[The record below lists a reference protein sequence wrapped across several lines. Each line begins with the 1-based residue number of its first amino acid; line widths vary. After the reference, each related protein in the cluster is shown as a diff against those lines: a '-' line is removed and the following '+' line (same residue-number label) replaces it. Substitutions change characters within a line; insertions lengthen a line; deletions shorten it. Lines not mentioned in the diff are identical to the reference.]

1 MTPKPPRQKPLKTK
15 PPTGAGWSS
24 LERKPRS
31 WNISPGA
38 TAPHG
43 SHNQVADV
51 PVDAIT
57 PDPKQPR
64 RIFNKHAIADLAR
77 SIRQDGLLEPIL
89 IRPTEPGKYQL
100 IAGERRWRATRELGH
115 PTIRA
120 LVSQA
125 SEQQAF
131 KLSLVENLQR
141 EQLNVIERGLAFR
154 RLLNDGLYKTHEEL
168 ARDFGLSRPT
178 VTKSLSVLERLN
190 ADAVDYYLLN
200 GEQLTD
206 NHLDAIRR
214 VPPDKQR
221 PVLER
226 AVKEKWTIRQTRDH
240 IASRFL
246 KRSRPPVS
254 VHERAAD
261 WFEVSVRIRPAM
273 PKNELDEALIGL
285 RSAIERIE
293 KLTTSPPA
301 SG

>member
-1 MTPKPPRQKPLKTK
+1 MAQTNTRQKPLKTK
-15 PPTGAGWSS
+15 PATGAGWSS
-24 LERKPRS
+24 LERRPRS
-31 WNISPGA
+31 WNINPVSA
-38 TAPHG
+38 TSHG
-43 SHNQVADV
+43 SNNQVIDV

-64 RIFNKHAIADLAR
+64 RLFNKRAIADLAR
-77 SIRQDGLLEPIL
+77 SIRQEGLLEPIL
-89 IRPTEPGKYQL
+89 VRPTEPGKYQL
-100 IAGERRWRATRELGH
+100 IAGERRWRATRELGQ

-120 LVSQA
+120 IVHQA

-131 KLSLVENLQR
+131 KLSLIENLQR

-168 ARDFGLSRPT
+168 AHDFGLSRPT

-190 ADAVDYYLLN
+190 SDAVDYYLLN

-214 VPPDKQR
+214 VPTDKQR

-246 KRSRPPVS
+246 NRSRSPVS
-254 VHERAAD
+254 LRERAAD
-261 WFEVSVRIRPAM
+261 WFEVSVRIHPAM
-273 PKNELDEALIGL
+273 PKNELDQALSGL

-293 KLTTSPPA
+293 KLTTSPPS